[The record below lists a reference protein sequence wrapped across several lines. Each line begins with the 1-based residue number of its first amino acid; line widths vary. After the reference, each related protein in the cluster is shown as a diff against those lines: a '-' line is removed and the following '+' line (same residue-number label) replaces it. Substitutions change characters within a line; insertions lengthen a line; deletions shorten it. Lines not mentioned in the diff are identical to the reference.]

1 MVQAPAIGRR
11 QKVLA
16 GLLLSALVLSGLW
29 QRQGADA
36 QVSEVTGSAYGF
48 FTSIGLFGG
57 PANDIGPV
65 PLVTLP
71 PEGSADPITQ
81 TDPDGDSAVYG
92 PAIIVQTTAMTV
104 STEGTT
110 GPDGSVTSSSSV
122 EFNENQDEQ
131 VDPFNADNLLSTC
144 TASEAEVTGSVTLNN
159 ASLVTSTDPDGEP
172 ADTIDLPANPAP
184 NSTFGGTI
192 DNIGDTFR
200 VVFNEQI
207 REGDTLT
214 VNAVHFYFGQN
225 AAGEP
230 VPGNALGEAIIGQ
243 SVCGVTATGSGQPS
257 DDTTTTTTG
266 PSGGSGQVT
275 TTTAAGQGATTTTV
289 APSRPAPTTPAQP
302 RFTG

>member
-11 QKVLA
+11 QKVLV

-48 FTSIGLFGG
+48 FASVSLFGG
-57 PANDIGPV
+57 PANDVGPV
-65 PLVTLP
+65 LQVTLP
-71 PEGSADPITQ
+71 PEGSAEPITQ
-81 TDPDGDSAVYG
+81 TDPDGDSAVFG
-92 PAIIVQTTAMTV
+92 PAVIVETTGMTV

-131 VDPFNADNLLSTC
+131 VDPFNADDLLSTC
-144 TASEAEVTGSVTLNN
+144 TASEGEVTGSVTLTN
-159 ASLVTSTDPDGEP
+159 ASLATSTDDEGLPV
-172 ADTIDLPANPAP
+172 DTIDLPASPAP
-184 NSTFGGTI
+184 NTTFGGTI
-192 DNIGDTFR
+192 DHVGDTFR

-214 VNAVHFYFGQN
+214 VNAVHFFFGQN
-225 AAGEP
+225 EQGEP
-230 VPGNALGEAIIGQ
+230 VEGIALGEAIIGQ
-243 SVCGVTATGSGQPS
+243 SVCGVTASGAGQPG
-257 DDTTTTTTG
+257 DTTTTTTG
-266 PSGGSGQVT
+266 QSGGSDQVT